1 LIFQRFWKKNLDKN
15 FSRWSQKTADF
26 ELFLKLF
33 EKVLTKFLCRSPG
46 FSREFLGLLF
56 SISRKEIGMIAIV
69 KRDAVYSVKNMNNT
83 FINKICVCLNKGEIW
98 DVEERNYTETKKS
111 YTLSKEG
118 NPDFTITATR
128 ERLELYFDFADY
140 PNTLQRMKRLKMWF
154 GQGRHTNVER

>member
-1 LIFQRFWKKNLDKN
+1 
-15 FSRWSQKTADF
+15 
-26 ELFLKLF
+26 
-33 EKVLTKFLCRSPG
+33 
-46 FSREFLGLLF
+46 
-56 SISRKEIGMIAIV
+56 MIAIV